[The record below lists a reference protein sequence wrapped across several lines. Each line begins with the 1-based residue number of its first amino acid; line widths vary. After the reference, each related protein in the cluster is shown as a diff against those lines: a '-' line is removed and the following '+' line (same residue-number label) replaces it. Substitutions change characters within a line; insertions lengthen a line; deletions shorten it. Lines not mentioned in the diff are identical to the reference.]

1 MGNPVTRIKIQ
12 GFKSIRELDLKLN
25 GGVNILVGSNG
36 SGKSNFISFFKLL
49 NEIINERLE
58 NYTMKY
64 GADYFLFCGSK
75 ETKEISSEISFGQNE
90 YRCKLEPRLGGNKSP
105 LFFNE
110 EKSIFYKFSGDSH
123 VHMDSKNSSETQLHH
138 YAQKTGATGSRSVSF
153 YVYKALSSWRLFHF
167 HDTSDEARVKRDCE
181 INDNQSLKPFAENL
195 AAFLYKLKISHK
207 AHYDGIVDH
216 IRLVAPFFK
225 DFDFNPSADSVSLMW
240 KEKYSDDYRD
250 AYYLSD
256 GTLRFI
262 CLATLLHQPEERQP
276 SIFIIDD
283 IELGLHP
290 YALKVLAGLLRSVS
304 EKKQII
310 ISTQSADLLSECS
323 PEDVIVV
330 DRSEDESTFKRLHTE
345 QLKDWLEEYSLGELW
360 KKNIFGGRP

>member
-90 YRCKLEPRLGGNKSP
+90 YRCKLEPRLGGNKPP

-262 CLATLLHQPEERQP
+262 CLATLLLQPTPP
-276 SIFIIDD
+276 STIVIDEP
-283 IELGLHP
+283 ELGLHP
-290 YALKVLAGLLRSVS
+290 YAIEILAAVI
-304 EKKQII
+304 KKAAATTQILV
-310 ISTQSADLLSECS
+310 STQSVQLIDNFS
-323 PEDVIVV
+323 PEDIIVV
-330 DRSEDESTFKRLHTE
+330 DRKDKESVFRRLE
-345 QLKDWLEEYSLGELW
+345 RIDLGEWIKEYSLGEIW
-360 KKNIFGGRP
+360 QKNLFGANP

>member
-36 SGKSNFISFFKLL
+36 SGKSNFSSFFKLL

-90 YRCKLEPRLGGNKSP
+90 YRCKLEPRLGGNKPP

-262 CLATLLHQPEERQP
+262 CLATLLLQPTPP
-276 SIFIIDD
+276 STIVIDEP
-283 IELGLHP
+283 ELGLHP
-290 YALKVLAGLLRSVS
+290 YAIEILAAVI
-304 EKKQII
+304 KKAAATTQILV
-310 ISTQSADLLSECS
+310 STQSVQLIDNFS
-323 PEDVIVV
+323 PEDIIVV
-330 DRSEDESTFKRLHTE
+330 DRKDKESVFRRLE
-345 QLKDWLEEYSLGELW
+345 RIDLGEWIKEYSLGEIW
-360 KKNIFGGRP
+360 QKNLFGANP

>member
-1 MGNPVTRIKIQ
+1 MDNPVTRIKIQ
-12 GFKSIRELDLKLN
+12 GFKSIRELDLELN
-25 GGVNILVGSNG
+25 SGVNILVGSNG

-58 NYTMKY
+58 HYTMKY

-75 ETKEISSEISFGQNE
+75 ETKEISSEISFGQNK
-90 YRCKLEPRLGGNKSP
+90 YTCKLEPRLGGNKPP

-110 EKSIFYKFSGDSH
+110 EKSIYCVNDY
-123 VHMDSKNSSETQLHH
+123 VHMNNKNSSETQLHH
-138 YAQKTGATGSRSVSF
+138 YAKKSGATGSRSVSF

-195 AAFLYKLKISHK
+195 AAFLYKLKNDHK
-207 AHYDGIVDH
+207 AHYDSIIDH
-216 IRLVAPFFK
+216 VRLVAPFFR

-262 CLATLLHQPEERQP
+262 CLATLLLQPNPP
-276 SIFIIDD
+276 STIVIDEP
-283 IELGLHP
+283 ELGLHP
-290 YALKVLAGLLRSVS
+290 YAIEILAAVI
-304 EKKQII
+304 KKAAFRTQIL
-310 ISTQSADLLSECS
+310 ISTQSVQLIDNFS
-323 PEDVIVV
+323 PQDIIVV
-330 DRSEDESTFKRLHTE
+330 DRKDKESIFRRLEHNDLSEWIK
-345 QLKDWLEEYSLGELW
+345 EYSLGEIW
-360 KKNIFGGRP
+360 QKNLFGANP